1 MTDFEGGPNP
11 RGVSYEGAAALSGL
25 EDRPQETGATAEAF
39 RLLYEREFEYVLRTL
54 RRLGIRQ
61 ADVEDLVHEVFIV
74 VHRRLGDYD
83 PGRPIRPW
91 LFGIAYRVASDHRR
105 RAHVQR
111 EVGVDVPDATCPA
124 PGPEALAQTAQ
135 ARDLVLSALTEL
147 DLPFRAALVLHDLD
161 GCTAPEIAR
170 VLEIPLNTVYSRV
183 RLAREKFAA
192 AVTRRSSRGKAR

>member
-1 MTDFEGGPNP
+1 M
-11 RGVSYEGAAALSGL
+11 ALSGL
-25 EDRPQETGATAEAF
+25 GDLPRESAGATAEAF

-61 ADVEDLVHEVFIV
+61 ADLEDLVHDVFVV

-83 PGRPIRPW
+83 ASRPIRPW
-91 LFGIAYRVASDHRR
+91 LFGISYRVASDHRR

-111 EVGVDVPDATCPA
+111 EIGVDAPETACPA
-124 PGPEALAQTAQ
+124 PGPEALAQAAE
-135 ARDLVLSALTEL
+135 ARDLVLAALSDL

-170 VLEIPLNTVYSRV
+170 VLEVPLNTVYSRV
-183 RLAREKFAA
+183 RLAREKFAT
-192 AVTRRSSRGKAR
+192 AVARRSARGRAR

>member
-1 MTDFEGGPNP
+1 MTDYPADPNP
-11 RGVSYEGAAALSGL
+11 RGVSHEGAVALSGL
-25 EDRPQETGATAEAF
+25 QDRPRESAGQAADTF

-61 ADVEDLVHEVFIV
+61 ADVEDLVHDVFVV

-83 PGRPIRPW
+83 ASRPIRPW

-111 EVGVDVPDATCPA
+111 EVGVDAPDAACPA
-124 PGPEALAQTAQ
+124 PGPEALAQTAE
-135 ARDLVLSALTEL
+135 ARELVLAALGEL
-147 DLPFRAALVLHDLD
+147 ELPFRAALVLHDLD

-192 AVTRRSSRGKAR
+192 AVTRRSARGKR